1 MNRLDSM
8 AVLLAAVEAGSLSG
22 AGRKLR
28 MPLPTISR
36 KLSDLED
43 HLGARLVIRTSRQ
56 MSLTDAGR
64 SYVVACQNILMQID
78 EAERAVAGEYVAPR
92 GGLVIAAP
100 VVFGR
105 LHMLPVVTEFLKAYP
120 EIEVRLIQSDRN
132 AHLLEDHIDVALRIG
147 DLPDSSHLAIR
158 LGEVRR
164 VVCASPAYLAQRGI
178 PEVPDALSGHEC
190 ISFDILTSADGWSF
204 REGGRDRRVAIRPR
218 LVVNSAEA
226 AIDAAIAGLGLARVL
241 SYQIVAARR
250 DSQLQPVLAEF
261 QPSAWPVSLVY
272 AAQGQLPLKLRAFLD
287 FAVPRLKATLKKAA
301 L

>member
-1 MNRLDSM
+1 MDRLDSM
-8 AVLLAAVEAGSLSG
+8 AVLLAVIEAGSLSQ
-22 AGRKLR
+22 AGRKLG

-36 KLSDLED
+36 KLSELED

-56 MSLTDAGR
+56 LTLTDAGR
-64 SYVVACQNILMQID
+64 SYVAACQRILLQID

-100 VVFGR
+100 VMFGR
-105 LHMLPVVTEFLKAYP
+105 LHVLPVVTEFLKAYP

-147 DLPDSSHLAIR
+147 DLPDSSHLAMR

-164 VVCASPAYLAQRGI
+164 VVCASPTYLAQRGI

-190 ISFDILTSADGWSF
+190 ISFDILTSSDGWSF
-204 REGGRDRRVAIRPR
+204 REGGRDLRVPIRPR
-218 LVVNSAEA
+218 LVVNSAES
-226 AIDAAIAGLGLARVL
+226 AIDAAIAGLGLTRVL
-241 SYQIVAARR
+241 SYQIASARR
-250 DSQLQPVLAEF
+250 NGQLQPVLAEF

-272 AAQGQLPLKLRAFLD
+272 ASQGQLPLKMRAFLD
-287 FAVPRLKATLKKAA
+287 FAAPRLKAA
-301 L
+301 LLQTAQ

>member
-132 AHLLEDHIDVALRIG
+132 ANLLEDHIDVAVRIG

>member
-132 AHLLEDHIDVALRIG
+132 ANLLEDHIDVAVRIG

-226 AIDAAIAGLGLARVL
+226 AIDAAIAGLGLTRVL

>member
-43 HLGARLVIRTSRQ
+43 HLGARLVIPTSRQ

-132 AHLLEDHIDVALRIG
+132 ANLLEDHIDVAVRIG

>member
-1 MNRLDSM
+1 M

-43 HLGARLVIRTSRQ
+43 HLGARLVIPTSRQ

-132 AHLLEDHIDVALRIG
+132 ANLLEDHIDVAVRIG

>member
-1 MNRLDSM
+1 
-8 AVLLAAVEAGSLSG
+8 
-22 AGRKLR
+22 
-28 MPLPTISR
+28 
-36 KLSDLED
+36 
-43 HLGARLVIRTSRQ
+43 

-132 AHLLEDHIDVALRIG
+132 AHLLEDYIDVAVRIG

-250 DSQLQPVLAEF
+250 DSQLQPVLAAF